1 MHKVPPAVASVC
13 EAVALVAPV
22 VCPAQAA
29 MAADDGAAVGLAVGA
44 TVGEAV
50 GAGEAVDVPLGA
62 AVGAAVGC
70 PPPADTGVV
79 LTPPPEHPATAAANR
94 AIIGTVRRTRERR
107 RFSEPGR

>member
-29 MAADDGAAVGLAVGA
+29 MAADDGAAVGL
-44 TVGEAV
+44 AV